1 MKKILWFTLILVWS
15 SICISMAQTCTSNP
29 LTIPTSRNFS
39 AIAWTSTGGA
49 VCPPAAN
56 FTGNIR
62 IDLPNGVNITMNTSI
77 NISGNFRITNS
88 GSSTLTIPAGVT
100 VHVGGNMGDAA
111 NNNVS
116 YVVNGVLIVDGTL
129 SGNNGNSFS
138 GTGTIAGGTLDVKNG
153 ATCGSP
159 CPVTGNFDNCSS
171 GTGGSAQVFCNNV
184 LPVTL
189 LYFNAS
195 VAEDIVSLTWATTM
209 EKDFSKF
216 VIERSADGLR
226 FEEIG
231 EVAGAGFD
239 QYDIESSYDFQDE
252 APLLGYNYYRLRA
265 VDLDGYFESFGVKAV
280 QVKGGKKLS
289 VYPNPSA
296 GDLIKFRTNFTAEE
310 GDKIVLVDQL
320 GVEILSTRAD
330 GIRNTISLSDK
341 LRNGIYTLRYISRDF
356 DQTVKIVVKN

>member
-1 MKKILWFTLILVWS
+1 
-15 SICISMAQTCTSNP
+15 
-29 LTIPTSRNFS
+29 
-39 AIAWTSTGGA
+39 
-49 VCPPAAN
+49 
-56 FTGNIR
+56 
-62 IDLPNGVNITMNTSI
+62 MNTSI

-100 VHVGGNMGDAA
+100 VHVAGNMGDAA

-159 CPVTGNFDNCSS
+159 CPITGNFDNCAS
-171 GTGGSAQVFCNNV
+171 GTGGSAQVFCNAV

-195 VAEDIVSLTWATTM
+195 VVDEMVSLKWATTM

-239 QYDIESSYDFQDE
+239 IYDIESTYDFEDE

-265 VDLDGYFESFGVKAV
+265 VDLDGSLESFGVKAV
-280 QVKGGKKLS
+280 QVKGGKKFS

-296 GDLIKFRTNFTAEE
+296 GHMIKFRTNFSAEE
-310 GDKIVLVDQL
+310 GDRVVLIDQL
-320 GVEILSTRAD
+320 GVEILS
-330 GIRNTISLSDK
+330 IHVNKPPNTIFLPDK
-341 LRNGIYTLRYISRDF
+341 LRSGIYTLRYIARDF
-356 DQTVKIVVKN
+356 DQAVKIVVKN